1 MVRRLFLCVF
11 VYLSVC
17 LCPSVFVQ
25 KHFFLKMKTNVGN
38 SLDNSRET
46 KVEKLKKIFW
56 EILATKLY
64 QGVLQR
70 EVYLLKEN

>member
-1 MVRRLFLCVF
+1 
-11 VYLSVC
+11 
-17 LCPSVFVQ
+17 
-25 KHFFLKMKTNVGN
+25 MKTNVGN